1 MFAGEAARGIK
12 VPDVVWISKER
23 FDRMPADAEASP
35 RLPEIVVEVLSE
47 GKPDEE
53 VVVEKRQL
61 YLDEG
66 AEEMW
71 ACSRDGAMTF
81 YDETGEHDASPL
93 SPSFPK
99 RIDRRVG
106 QRG

>member
-1 MFAGEAARGIK
+1 M
-12 VPDVVWISKER
+12 PDVVWISEER
-23 FDRMPADAEASP
+23 FGRVPDDAEASP

-53 VVVEKRQL
+53 VVEKRQL

-71 ACSRDGAMTF
+71 ACSRDGTMTF
-81 YDETGEHDASPL
+81 YDETGEHDASTL

-106 QRG
+106 Q